1 MRTDTKQL
9 VDDFLEF
16 IKSELEVSDIPEIEF
31 VDSDWSQENHSF
43 GQWDGNTIKVVLKG
57 RHPMDVLRTLAHEV
71 VHQVKNHTDGS
82 DGSDDENEANALAGK
97 FMRKFGKSEKANF
110 GLKAESR
117 MLLEMFGSPGAPAEG
132 FETPNQGQTR
142 QAGQHGPESTADAQ
156 EMIATDRP
164 NSVNVVWSPG
174 EYGADTNR
182 VLKSMHKFDPLFK
195 KLKDAGPYAQI
206 QLEPA
211 EAQELGAVLNN
222 FLQSRVYSKPDVQFC
237 EDVLEQLQQG
247 RIHEKFA
254 WGEPAF
260 AQDADG
266 PHTDRKKGHEG
277 DIEGWGGGPA
287 MNETFSGK
295 VQDGQGFDVA
305 SMERR
310 PAEPD
315 LSDFPDDQFTRQK
328 QDGYTIKPTK
338 RGFFELTTPDGNVQV
353 FSDEGKAIEYRD
365 WHKGLRAGLKEM
377 FDIEKESKKEKQE
390 HPWASKK
397 TAEKIAKDHARKEG
411 KLESVFVFKK
421 RLT

>member
-1 MRTDTKQL
+1 MRPDTEQL
-9 VDDFLEF
+9 VNDFLEF
-16 IKSELEVSDIPEIEF
+16 LKNELEVSDLPEIEF
-31 VDSDWSQENHSF
+31 VDSDWSNDNRSF

-97 FMRKFGKSEKANF
+97 FMRKFGKSDKANF

-117 MLLEMFGSPGAPAEG
+117 MLLEMFGGPGAPAEG
-132 FETPNQGQTR
+132 FETTNQGQTR
-142 QAGQHGPESTADAQ
+142 QAGQHGPETTADAQ
-156 EMIATDRP
+156 EMVATDRP

-174 EYGADTNR
+174 EYGADIQR

-195 KLKDAGPYAQI
+195 KLKDAGAYAQI

-211 EAQELGAVLNN
+211 EAQELGTVLNN

-237 EDVLEQLQQG
+237 EDVLEQLQKG
-247 RIHEKFA
+247 RIH
-254 WGEPAF
+254 
-260 AQDADG
+260 
-266 PHTDRKKGHEG
+266 
-277 DIEGWGGGPA
+277 
-287 MNETFSGK
+287 ETFSGK

-310 PAEPD
+310 PAEPE
-315 LSDFPDDQFTRQK
+315 LSDYPDDQFNRPA
-328 QDGYTIKPTK
+328 QDGYTIRPTK
-338 RGFFELTTPDGNVQV
+338 RGFFELTTPQGNVQV
-353 FSDEGKAIEYRD
+353 FSDESKAIDYRD
-365 WHKGLRAGLKEM
+365 WHKNLNKGLREM
-377 FDIEKESKKEKQE
+377 FDVEKESKKEKQE

-397 TAEKIAKDHARKEG
+397 TAERIAKDHARKEG

-421 RLT
+421 RIS